1 MGLMQW
7 SHVVPIAREIFD
19 VLSGPSV
26 KITEVTA
33 VTWLSVLSRLVRIF
47 TAVGPVCV
55 CVCLCICVFVLCV
68 YVCVCVHACTC
79 VCVYVCARQC
89 CGWQCWSLCD
99 DSLSLSLCKSESG
112 RGAFLACV
120 FSTPSSVSMALR
132 AWLNKGEAGWRGG
145 GCWMSGA
152 GWGWRGENVLVAQSH
167 GVTTIH
173 SSGTGSRI
181 YRLCGAKSHHGNQ
194 LLLNLV
200 LCVCTRSHGYIKNAR
215 WLS

>member
-7 SHVVPIAREIFD
+7 SHVVPIARGIFD

-55 CVCLCICVFVLCV
+55 CVRPCVCM
-68 YVCVCVHACTC
+68 YVCVACACPHLSTC
-79 VCVYVCARQC
+79 VCVCARQC

-120 FSTPSSVSMALR
+120 FSTPSSVSMALQTCR
-132 AWLNKGEAGWRGG
+132 NKGEAGWRG
-145 GCWMSGA
+145 
-152 GWGWRGENVLVAQSH
+152 RRRVH
-167 GVTTIH
+167 
-173 SSGTGSRI
+173 
-181 YRLCGAKSHHGNQ
+181 
-194 LLLNLV
+194 
-200 LCVCTRSHGYIKNAR
+200 
-215 WLS
+215 

>member
-7 SHVVPIAREIFD
+7 SHVVPIARGIFD

-47 TAVGPVCV
+47 TAVGPVYV
-55 CVCLCICVFVLCV
+55 CVYACVNACWSCVCV
-68 YVCVCVHACTC
+68 YVCICVHACTC
-79 VCVYVCARQC
+79 IRVSVCARQC

-132 AWLNKGEAGWRGG
+132 AWLNKGEARWWGWVYGWGG
-145 GCWMSGA
+145 VTGCRMLEA
-152 GWGWRGENVLVAQSH
+152 GWG
-167 GVTTIH
+167 
-173 SSGTGSRI
+173 
-181 YRLCGAKSHHGNQ
+181 
-194 LLLNLV
+194 
-200 LCVCTRSHGYIKNAR
+200 
-215 WLS
+215 